1 MAVNFGARRAD
12 SQYYEIGRGY
22 ILASS
27 AQAAIADGTYNI
39 YDPFSNPRDLLN
51 RFTVTTGR
59 DSTFT
64 IDEIYASANMDLFE
78 LAGGTAGLAFG
89 GEYRK
94 EFYKDLY
101 DSLSEAGVVSGS
113 AGNSSDG
120 SRQVR
125 AVYVEALF
133 PILNNFEINV
143 AARHDRYSD
152 YGSDTSPKISF
163 RYSPLDNLTL
173 RASYG
178 EGFRAPTL
186 DILYAKPS
194 FSADSVVHAPT
205 CQAFGQSVPCETQIN
220 AFVFGNED
228 LESENSKQW
237 SVGGAWDAT
246 GWLNLSLDYWNI
258 AINNQLAAIDS
269 QRILDCLAGTTANC
283 PSGLA
288 VLPANGSP
296 PDLSLGLGAAFGSA
310 GEVLYIQR
318 RFLNFGDVRTSGA
331 DLNVRTNFDLG
342 DFGALQQQFQLGYVR
357 KYTVNGGANVVNE
370 PGAPRYRATLQNLW
384 SISDFSVAWNL
395 NYIHKTESRAANQVP
410 PDASEPQYLA
420 AWVTHDLQVNWNA
433 PWNGKFTLGVDNI
446 ADKDPILDPYAQRGF
461 DFSLYDGYGR
471 VPYFRYTQ
479 NF

>member
-1 MAVNFGARRAD
+1 
-12 SQYYEIGRGY
+12 
-22 ILASS
+22 
-27 AQAAIADGTYNI
+27 
-39 YDPFSNPRDLLN
+39 
-51 RFTVTTGR
+51 
-59 DSTFT
+59 
-64 IDEIYASANMDLFE
+64 MDLFE
-78 LAGGTAGLAFG
+78 LSGGTAALAFG

-152 YGSDTSPKISF
+152 YGNDTSPKISF
-163 RYSPLDNLTL
+163 RYSPLDTLTL

-186 DILYAKPS
+186 DILNAKAA
-194 FSADSVVHAPT
+194 FSADSVTHAPT
-205 CQAFGQSVPCETQIN
+205 CVAFGLPSTCSTQIN
-220 AFVFGNED
+220 AYVIANPN

-246 GWLNLSLDYWNI
+246 SWLNLSLDYYNI
-258 AINNQLAAIDS
+258 KVENRIAGITSNQ
-269 QRILDCLAGTTANC
+269 ILSCLAGTTANC
-283 PSGLA
+283 PPGLST
-288 VLPANGSP
+288 LPANAVP
-296 PDLSLGLGAAFGSA
+296 PNPSLGLGAAFGSA

-318 RFLNFGDVRTSGA
+318 GFTNLGTVETSGA
-331 DLNVRTNFDLG
+331 DLNVRTNFDFA
-342 DFGALQQQFQLGYVR
+342 DFGTLQQQFQLSYVR
-357 KYTVNGGANVVNE
+357 DYSVDGGANIVNE
-370 PGAPRYRATLQNLW
+370 PSTPRYRAVLQNQW
-384 SISDFSVAWNL
+384 SISDFSVAWNI
-395 NYIHKTESRAANQVP
+395 NYIHKTDSTAKLAGDTSY
-410 PDASEPQYLA
+410 PDYLP

-433 PWNGKFTLGVDNI
+433 PWNGRFTLGVNNI
-446 ADKDPILDPYAQRGF
+446 ADKDPVLDPYDPTGRGF
-461 DFSLYDGYGR
+461 DFALYDGYGR